1 MPVSFEYKN
10 MSFEKVDGVWL
21 HKDWALPGD
30 FGDVFDKPASSDLSE
45 KVELAYQVHTLEK
58 RLLEKE
64 NSKAQKKDAKPAS
77 KSVKVAKDVELDFTK
92 TLEDNGVTPLAKVKK
107 TNLKGFFNPFKDGI
121 KL

>member
-10 MSFEKVDGVWL
+10 MSFEKVDGIWI

-45 KVELAYQVHTLEK
+45 KVELAYQVYNLEK
-58 RLLEKE
+58 RLLQKE
-64 NSKAQKKDAKPAS
+64 NPPPQKKEKKPAS
-77 KSVKVAKDVELDFTK
+77 KSVKVAKDVELDLTK
-92 TLEDNGVTPLAKVKK
+92 SLKDNGVTPLPKIKK